1 LMLVAARWTLTQRL
15 VCAVVLGLGLGVAL
29 LVETTASRAAEDV
42 PVAEGETE
50 APADGDGEYGGSGV
64 CSNEPDGEGEGV
76 APPPGLLSVAEG
88 LGDGVGDGVGEGV
101 GDGEGD
107 GDGDGEG
114 DAEAVTGS
122 GRHCWSV
129 LLALLVAAAT
139 VDEDAASAP
148 SCRLVNTPRVRN
160 PPVNKL
166 SVAALTYP
174 KRMRIALSAL
184 LVRGYRVL
192 FVVRRRPV
200 SGWVSVL
207 ITHIP
212 YHVTYAPQ
220 GRLITDSGTAGSS
233 GLAPKQDVSGGQAVP
248 PAARG
253 PVA

>member
-1 LMLVAARWTLTQRL
+1 MTLAAGRWTLTQRS
-15 VCAVVLGLGLGVAL
+15 VCAVVLGLGLAL
-29 LVETTASRAAEDV
+29 LVETIASRAAEDETV
-42 PVAEGETE
+42 AEGETTVAEGETE
-50 APADGDGEYGGSGV
+50 ACADGDGEYGGSGV

-88 LGDGVGDGVGEGV
+88 LGDGVGDGVGESV

-107 GDGDGEG
+107 GDGDGEGDG

-129 LLALLVAAAT
+129 LLAVAAGLG
-139 VDEDAASAP
+139 EEAASAP

-184 LVRGYRVL
+184 LVR
-192 FVVRRRPV
+192 
-200 SGWVSVL
+200 
-207 ITHIP
+207 
-212 YHVTYAPQ
+212 VTVC
-220 GRLITDSGTAGSS
+220 SS
-233 GLAPKQDVSGGQAVP
+233 
-248 PAARG
+248 
-253 PVA
+253 